1 MGGGGR
7 DGAGGGPS
15 GTGGIVAMGG
25 GPGSGAGGVV
35 GSGGMIGSGGAT
47 GTGGRSGSCSVK
59 IPATCAELDSAYDT
73 ELKAQ
78 LMCGTLGLTQCGK
91 LVTSTI
97 GCDCVKGFVVDD
109 ACLAPMQKKYLDMG
123 CPSTCTRTLP
133 AQTCMTAKSAKC
145 MTSLSSLQGMC
156 VSSY

>member
-1 MGGGGR
+1 MGGGG
-7 DGAGGGPS
+7 GPS
-15 GTGGIVAMGG
+15 ASGGIVAVGG

-35 GSGGMIGSGGAT
+35 GSGGAGGAIASGGAT

-59 IPATCAELDSAYDT
+59 LPTTCAELDSAYDT

-91 LVTSTI
+91 LVSSSI

-109 ACLAPMQKKYLDMG
+109 SCLAPMQKKYSDMG
-123 CPSTCTRTLP
+123 CPSTCTRTVP

-145 MTSLSSLQGMC
+145 MTSLSTLQGTC